1 MRGKFFMTFLAAIM
15 AAHATPRLAP
25 PSVNLGR
32 FDADTPPEAVFTLS
46 NPDGEPCPVSRV
58 RTGCPCVTA
67 SADRDEIPPGGS
79 AAVTVAPKAGALSS
93 HDGVTA
99 ARQARAGQPCRLPQ
113 GVARCASLG
122 QAKGA

>member
-32 FDADTPPEAVFTLS
+32 FDADAPPEAVFTLS

-67 SADRDEIPPGGS
+67 SADRDEIPPGGA
-79 AAVTVAPKAGALSS
+79 AAVTVAPPFLMKYD
-93 HDGVTA
+93 HV
-99 ARQARAGQPCRLPQ
+99 
-113 GVARCASLG
+113 
-122 QAKGA
+122 